1 MENNR
6 PIYFKVSTALQL
18 FFNLGNFMKL
28 SNQVSDPDLLRQVTT
43 FVAIVGS
50 ILINTFSNFFPLN
63 GVNIGDL
70 SNTLFSAVL
79 VTPANY
85 AFAIWGLIY
94 LGLIAFAVYQMQP
107 TQRHNPRLQR
117 SGYWLAF
124 ACVSQCV
131 WIYLFLDRLFLAS
144 IIAMFGILLSLICTY
159 QSLGIGQ
166 QNVPRQERWFIHI
179 PISIYLG
186 WITVASVVN
195 VAIALY
201 SINWNGWGMTST
213 LWTVMMMIVSAS
225 IAALMTIQ
233 RHDTAYRLVI
243 VWALVAIAIRQIDMP
258 LIAMTGTVLAIVLIL
273 VNLVVKLTSFTKT

>member
-1 MENNR
+1 MTTYESIKQQRKLLTLCN
-6 PIYFKVSTALQL
+6 K
-18 FFNLGNFMKL
+18 NLMKL

-50 ILINTFSNFFPLN
+50 ILINTFSNFFP
-63 GVNIGDL
+63 VQ
-70 SNTLFSAVL
+70 

-94 LGLIAFAVYQMQP
+94 LGLIAFAVYQLQP
-107 TQRHNPRLQR
+107 TQRNNPSLQR

-131 WIYLFLDRLFLAS
+131 WIYLFLDRLFVAS
-144 IIAMFGILLSLICTY
+144 IIAMFGILLSLIVTY
-159 QSLGIGQ
+159 QRLGIGQ
-166 QNVPRQERWFIHI
+166 QNVPRRERWFIHI

-201 SINWNGWGMTST
+201 SVNWNGWGISSAA
-213 LWTVMMMIVSAS
+213 WTVIMMTAS
-225 IAALMTIQ
+225 VAIAAFVNIQ

-243 VWALVAIAIRQIDMP
+243 IWALVAIAIRQIDTP
-258 LIAMTGTVLAIVLIL
+258 LIAITGTVLAIILIL
-273 VNLVVKLTSFTKT
+273 VNLVVKLTSFTKA